1 MFSTCVLTA
10 NEHMHKKKIV
20 IEITS
25 LL

>member
-10 NEHMHKKKIV
+10 NEHMHKKRIV

-25 LL
+25 LS

>member
-10 NEHMHKKKIV
+10 NEHMHKKKFV